1 MLPVLHAKSAKSA
14 KSAKMSGCARAFGK
28 LGTLFVFKSLGS
40 LATFFVSANFSKR
53 QICTTTNTNSACFS
67 TKILRSG
74 CIRGEKTDMIVSRS
88 DKPGVENSLL

>member
-1 MLPVLHAKSAKSA
+1 MLPVLHAKSA

-40 LATFFVSANFSKR
+40 LAVSANFSKR